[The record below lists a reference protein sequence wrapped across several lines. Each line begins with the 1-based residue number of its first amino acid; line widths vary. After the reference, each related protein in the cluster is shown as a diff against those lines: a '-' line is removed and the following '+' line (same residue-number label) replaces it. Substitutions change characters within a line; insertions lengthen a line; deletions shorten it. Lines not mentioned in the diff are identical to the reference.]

1 MYIIVIG
8 AGEVGYNLAKLL
20 SFEGHDIVVIDQDQE
35 RYSRTAETL
44 DVQAILGNGTSYRIL
59 EQAGIKSADLLVAV
73 TTNDEVNILA
83 ALMAKRYGVERTIA
97 RVRNAEF
104 LNAKAPL
111 NAKNLEIDLLIHPES
126 ETAKATIML
135 LKQTAATDVIE
146 FCDGKVS
153 LIGIQLDKTCP
164 ILEIP
169 LSELAARYQNLVFRT
184 IAIQRKDLTKIPKG
198 DDVFLPNDRIFVIT
212 KTEAIPDVIRLAGKE
227 NEKIEN
233 IMILGGGQIGYLIA
247 EELEKDHN
255 VKLIEASVDKS
266 QELAEKLAKSL
277 VIQGDGRDINL
288 LAVEGIIDMDAFI
301 AATGDDETNII
312 SCLLA
317 KHLQVSRI
325 ISLINKP
332 AYTPILPT
340 IGIDAYLSKQMI
352 TVNGILKFIRR
363 GEIVSVASIPGIAA
377 EAIEMIPKP
386 GSKITQKP
394 LADLHFPH
402 NAILGAVMRQ
412 DTVFIPVGNT
422 HIQPGDKVVIFAMP
436 SAIREVEEMFN

>member
-1 MYIIVIG
+1 MYIIIIG

-20 SFEGHDIVVIDQDQE
+20 SYEGHDIVVIDHDQE
-35 RYSRTAETL
+35 RYQRTAENL

-73 TTNDEVNILA
+73 TTNDEVNIIS

-97 RVRNAEF
+97 RIRNPEF
-104 LNAKAPL
+104 LHENAPM

-153 LIGIQLDKTCP
+153 LIGIQLDRSCP

-169 LSELAARYQNLVFRT
+169 LNQLAQKYRNLVFRT
-184 IAIQRKDLTKIPKG
+184 IAIQRKDITKIPKG
-198 DDVFLPNDRIFVIT
+198 DDIFLPNDRIFVIT

-266 QELAEKLAKSL
+266 QELAEKLSKSL

-317 KHLQVSRI
+317 KHLQVPRI

-340 IGIDAYLSKQMI
+340 IGINAYLSKQMI

-386 GSKITQKP
+386 GSKITKKV
-394 LADLHFPH
+394 LAEVHFPR
-402 NAILGAVMRQ
+402 NAILGAVMRG
-412 DTVFIPVGNT
+412 DTVFIPVGST
-422 HIQPGDKVVIFAMP
+422 QIQPGDKVVIFAMP